1 MKKQLLVTVIAMIP
15 AMSFAKVSDFN
26 AMISDNL
33 KEQNQLH
40 STVTENVG
48 EAREVD
54 NSHERIVIVENSTA
68 SYNAPTKKEMLNLHK
83 RSDLNWPRKWRMRY
97 TVQCIGRKWLELC
110 RWS

>member
-26 AMISDNL
+26 AMIAENI

-48 EAREVD
+48 EARQAS
-54 NSHERIVIVENSTA
+54 NTHERIVIVENNPST
-68 SYNAPTKKEMLNLHK
+68 SYNAPTKKDLLAFKKEKKNFEPSQKKQLDRLATEINL
-83 RSDLNWPRKWRMRY
+83 SD
-97 TVQCIGRKWLELC
+97 E
-110 RWS
+110 